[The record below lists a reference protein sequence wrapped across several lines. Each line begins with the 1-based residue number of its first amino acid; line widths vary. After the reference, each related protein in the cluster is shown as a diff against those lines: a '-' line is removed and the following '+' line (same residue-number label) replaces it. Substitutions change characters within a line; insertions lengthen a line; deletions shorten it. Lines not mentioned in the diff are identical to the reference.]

1 MNDVTKNT
9 KGGPPWGKNFRLD
22 KANAKL
28 MGVCGGIANY
38 AGIDPIL
45 VRVGFVIG
53 ALVSVG
59 TAGLIYVG
67 IGLIAD

>member
-1 MNDVTKNT
+1 MNDVSKRNA
-9 KGGPPWGKNFRLD
+9 GGPPSNQFRLD

-28 MGVCGGIANY
+28 MGVCGGIGNY
-38 AGIDPIL
+38 VGIDPML

-53 ALVSVG
+53 GLVSVG
-59 TAGLIYVG
+59 TAGLIYVA